1 MYLRHTIRKKDGKV
15 HRYWCLVRSVRVGR
29 RVIQQTVA
37 HLGELDEQG
46 RVEARALAR
55 RLIGTPEQARLFK
68 DGSEQL
74 TVPVRLKGIR
84 IERSRQFGDVYLAL
98 ALWRGTGLEDLCERL
113 LPVGKERIAWAK
125 MAAVLVAARFC
136 EPSSEL
142 HIAEDWYR
150 RTALSDLLQL
160 GDEEVNKDRLY
171 RGLDHLLAHKAE
183 LEAHLSQRC
192 GELFA
197 VENEVLLYDV
207 TSTYFE
213 GQAEANPQAQRGYS
227 RDHRPDCK
235 QVCIALVV
243 TFDGFPLGYEVFAG
257 NTHDSRTLQTIV
269 ATMEARHGMLGR
281 VWITDRGMASADN
294 LAWLRQTGRR
304 YIIGAPK
311 SELKK
316 FASELAR
323 PDGWRTV
330 HEGVEVKLTR
340 HPETEETVI
349 LCRSADRRSKERAM
363 HDKFSRR
370 IEEALDRLAARLA
383 RSKKRVDP
391 AMVNRQIGRI
401 LQQNQRSAARF
412 AIALEPDG
420 CPAGFRLGVVYND
433 RVRRLGR
440 ALGGRLS
447 VAFEHQRLERST
459 ALEGL
464 YPAHAGRS
472 RFSYPEGSAQR
483 PSDLAPARGSR
494 AGSYPRLLSCL
505 RAVEEPRDVAAARR
519 SRQFTAHHS
528 GRACAHS
535 VPGRRVADHNAR
547 PNSLALRDPAR
558 PRPGRS
564 PRSARHRP
572 AQAHAPRRA
581 RGANA
586 RPHRLIAHPHP
597 KCSDDFSAK
606 ALICLWPGCRF
617 CASWVRTNYVILAS
631 HPRGTGRMSLT
642 QKPKVEVLSP
652 RNKMPLD
659 TLVGVRGEMARL
671 YRLALNG
678 RIASDEMTR
687 FIYALKEIRACLEAE
702 ILTDVQQRLVVLSRN
717 MDNHNGHRILHQP
730 TVPSS

>member
-1 MYLRHTIRKKDGKV
+1 MYLRHTTIRKDGKV
-15 HRYWCLVRSVRVGR
+15 HRYWRVVRSVRVGR

-37 HLGELDEQG
+37 QLGELDEQG
-46 RVEARALAR
+46 RVQARALAH
-55 RLIGTPEQARLFK
+55 RLIGTPEEAPLFH
-68 DGSEQL
+68 DGSDQL

-84 IERSRQFGDVYLAL
+84 IERSRQFGNVYLAL
-98 ALWRGTGLEDLCERL
+98 ALWRGMGLDAVCDRL

-125 MAAVLVAARFC
+125 MAAVLVTARFC

-197 VENEVLLYDV
+197 IQNEVLLYDV

-213 GQAEANPQAQRGYS
+213 GQAEANPQARRGYS

-294 LAWLRQTGRR
+294 LAWLRRTDRR

-316 FASELAR
+316 FSSALATA
-323 PDGWRTV
+323 DGWRVV

-340 HPETEETVI
+340 HPETGETVI

-370 IEEALDRLAARLA
+370 IEEALERLAARLA

-391 AMVNRQIGRI
+391 AVVNRQIGRI
-401 LQQNQRSAARF
+401 LQQKQRSAERF
-412 AIALEPDG
+412 AI
-420 CPAGFRLGVVYND
+420 
-433 RVRRLGR
+433 
-440 ALGGRLS
+440 
-447 VAFEHQRLERST
+447 
-459 ALEGL
+459 
-464 YPAHAGRS
+464 
-472 RFSYPEGSAQR
+472 
-483 PSDLAPARGSR
+483 
-494 AGSYPRLLSCL
+494 
-505 RAVEEPRDVAAARR
+505 
-519 SRQFTAHHS
+519 
-528 GRACAHS
+528 
-535 VPGRRVADHNAR
+535 
-547 PNSLALRDPAR
+547 
-558 PRPGRS
+558 
-564 PRSARHRP
+564 
-572 AQAHAPRRA
+572 
-581 RGANA
+581 
-586 RPHRLIAHPHP
+586 
-597 KCSDDFSAK
+597 
-606 ALICLWPGCRF
+606 
-617 CASWVRTNYVILAS
+617 
-631 HPRGTGRMSLT
+631 
-642 QKPKVEVLSP
+642 
-652 RNKMPLD
+652 
-659 TLVGVRGEMARL
+659 TL
-671 YRLALNG
+671 
-678 RIASDEMTR
+678 
-687 FIYALKEIRACLEAE
+687 
-702 ILTDVQQRLVVLSRN
+702 
-717 MDNHNGHRILHQP
+717 
-730 TVPSS
+730 